1 MLKAIEDLF
10 DITYTEVLVLSM
22 FVMTAIAIFIVAL
35 FYANRPDNKY
45 EKVINPT
52 YESRKRGDILGT
64 KSENAIKKQ
73 LDRIARKNAFNK
85 KIESLY
91 IQAGLPGKGVDYFI
105 SQTLKF
111 VVIGILTAVTLF
123 VFLRNAIV
131 SIVVFLAVSCLNFLD
146 IYGNI
151 SERKRDFINE
161 FPFFLKTLAFVLDN
175 GANMA
180 TGFKEVVDKTKD
192 GVLKEVMQDVMETE
206 KVNGGDFT
214 AAFHI
219 LPEKINCDETKE
231 FVEIVQNNYDKGVPI
246 AETFT
251 SQSDEMDKL
260 LQSKKNKR
268 VKNLDNKMML
278 PLILI
283 FAAVALL
290 IWTGLGDSLM
300 GGF

>member
-1 MLKAIEDLF
+1 
-10 DITYTEVLVLSM
+10 
-22 FVMTAIAIFIVAL
+22 
-35 FYANRPDNKY
+35 
-45 EKVINPT
+45 
-52 YESRKRGDILGT
+52 
-64 KSENAIKKQ
+64 
-73 LDRIARKNAFNK
+73 
-85 KIESLY
+85 
-91 IQAGLPGKGVDYFI
+91 
-105 SQTLKF
+105 
-111 VVIGILTAVTLF
+111 
-123 VFLRNAIV
+123 
-131 SIVVFLAVSCLNFLD
+131 
-146 IYGNI
+146 
-151 SERKRDFINE
+151 
-161 FPFFLKTLAFVLDN
+161 
-175 GANMA
+175 
-180 TGFKEVVDKTKD
+180 
-192 GVLKEVMQDVMETE
+192 METE